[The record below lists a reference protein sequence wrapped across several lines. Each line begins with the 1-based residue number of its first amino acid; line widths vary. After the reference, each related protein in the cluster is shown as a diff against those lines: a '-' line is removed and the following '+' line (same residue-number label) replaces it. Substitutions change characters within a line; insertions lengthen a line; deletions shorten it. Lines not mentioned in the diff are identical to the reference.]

1 MELLAGTVSHEM
13 MTPLNS
19 ILNLS
24 KIILDKIEQDELE
37 IKIVNVGPSLEI
49 SKYIGIIYKSS
60 NLLFYLIK
68 DLLDLLKI

>member
-1 MELLAGTVSHEM
+1 

-24 KIILDKIEQDELE
+24 KIILDKIEQDESDDNKE
-37 IKIVNVGPSLEI
+37 DSGPAIEI

-60 NLLFYLIK
+60 NLLYYLIK

>member
-1 MELLAGTVSHEM
+1 LLAGTVSHEM

-24 KIILDKIEQDELE
+24 KLILDRTLQEERG
-37 IKIVNVGPSLEI
+37 VNKADMLPDIEI
-49 SKYIGIIYKSS
+49 SKYISIIYKSS
-60 NLLFYLIK
+60 NLLYYLIK